1 MNQPMRIGMVCYPT
15 YGGSGVVATELGKA
29 LADRGHAVHFV
40 SNSLPA
46 RLDVFRENLYF
57 HEVSMVHYP
66 LFEHSPYVL
75 ALTGKL
81 VEVVR
86 EQKLDLL
93 HVHYAIP
100 HATAAH
106 LAREILAGQ
115 GIRVKVMTTLH
126 GTDITLVGKDP
137 NYAPVVSFAIQQS
150 DAATA
155 VSDFLRDETHR
166 YFDCRKKVVTVPN
179 FVDLKRFT
187 PSQRPGLRERF
198 CPEGHRLLIHI
209 SNFRRVKRIDRV
221 VDWFHRI
228 AQDVPASLLMVGDGP
243 ELPRAEQAVRELGLG
258 GRVHFVGRQDP
269 VESLLGVSDLLL
281 LPSETESFGLA
292 ALEALACGVPVM
304 SSDAGG
310 LPELVE
316 DGQCGILVS
325 ENGQEQGITQAVEL
339 LSNQQQLAQYRKAAI
354 VRASAYNLDRILP
367 IYEALYRE
375 LLEEKPRD

>member
-1 MNQPMRIGMVCYPT
+1 MRIGMVCYPT

-29 LADRGHAVHFV
+29 LADRGHQVHFV

-100 HATAAH
+100 HSTAAH

-115 GIRVKVMTTLH
+115 GIRVKVITTLH

-150 DAATA
+150 DAVTA

-166 YFDCRKKVVTVPN
+166 YFDCRKKVITVPN
-179 FVDLKRFT
+179 FVDLHRFT
-187 PSQRPGLRERF
+187 PSVRPGLRERF

-221 VDWFHRI
+221 VEWFHRI
-228 AQDVPASLLMVGDGP
+228 SEQVPSTLLMVGDGP
-243 ELPRAEQAVRELGLG
+243 ELPRAEQSVREGGLSG
-258 GRVHFVGRQDP
+258 KVHFIGRQDP

-292 ALEALACGVPVM
+292 ALEAMACGVPIM

-310 LPELVE
+310 LPELIE
-316 DGQCGILVS
+316 DGLGGILVP
-325 ENGQEQGITQAVEL
+325 ENGQAQGIERAVAL
-339 LSNQQQLAQYRKAAI
+339 LSDPSRLDQFRQASIR
-354 VRASAYNLDRILP
+354 RASNYSLERILP
-367 IYEALYRE
+367 LYEALYRQV
-375 LLEEKPRD
+375 LEEDNR

>member
-1 MNQPMRIGMVCYPT
+1 MRIGMVCYPT

-29 LADRGHAVHFV
+29 LADRGHQVHFV

-115 GIRVKVMTTLH
+115 GIRVKVITTLH

-150 DAATA
+150 DAVTA

-166 YFDCRKKVVTVPN
+166 YFDCRKKVITVPN
-179 FVDLKRFT
+179 FVDLHRFT
-187 PSQRPGLRERF
+187 PSVRPGLRERF

-221 VDWFHRI
+221 VEWFHRI
-228 AQDVPASLLMVGDGP
+228 SNQVPSSLLMVGDGP
-243 ELPRAEQAVRELGLG
+243 ELPRAEQSVREGGLSG
-258 GRVHFVGRQDP
+258 KVHFIGRQDP

-310 LPELVE
+310 LPELIE
-316 DGQCGILVS
+316 DGRGGILVS
-325 ENGQEQGITQAVEL
+325 ENGQAQGIERAVAL
-339 LSNQQQLAQYRKAAI
+339 LSDPSKLDQFRQASIR
-354 VRASAYNLDRILP
+354 RASNYSLERILP
-367 IYEALYRE
+367 LYEALYRQV
-375 LLEEKPRD
+375 LEEDNR

>member
-29 LADRGHAVHFV
+29 LADRGHQVHFV

-115 GIRVKVMTTLH
+115 GIRVKVITTLH

-150 DAATA
+150 DAVTA

-166 YFDCRKKVVTVPN
+166 YFDCRKKVITVPN
-179 FVDLKRFT
+179 FVDLHRFT
-187 PSQRPGLRERF
+187 PSVRPGLRERF

-221 VDWFHRI
+221 VEWFHRI
-228 AQDVPASLLMVGDGP
+228 SEQVPSTLLMVGDGP
-243 ELPRAEQAVRELGLG
+243 ELPRAEQSVREGGLSG
-258 GRVHFVGRQDP
+258 KVHFIGRQDP

-292 ALEALACGVPVM
+292 ALEAMACGVPVM

-310 LPELVE
+310 LPELIE
-316 DGQCGILVS
+316 DGLGGILVS
-325 ENGQEQGITQAVEL
+325 ENGQAQGIERAVAL
-339 LSNQQQLAQYRKAAI
+339 LSDPSRLDQFRQASIR
-354 VRASAYNLDRILP
+354 RASNYALERILP
-367 IYEALYRE
+367 LYEALYRQV
-375 LLEEKPRD
+375 LEEDNR

>member
-1 MNQPMRIGMVCYPT
+1 MRIGMVCYPT

-29 LADRGHAVHFV
+29 LADRGHQVHFV

-115 GIRVKVMTTLH
+115 GIRVKVITTLH

-150 DAATA
+150 DAVTA

-166 YFDCRKKVVTVPN
+166 YFDCRKKVITVPN
-179 FVDLKRFT
+179 FVDLHLFT
-187 PSQRPGLRERF
+187 PSVQPGLRERF

-221 VDWFHRI
+221 VEWFHRI
-228 AQDVPASLLMVGDGP
+228 SDQVPVSLLMVGDGP
-243 ELPRAEQAVRELGLG
+243 ELPRAEQSVREGGLSG
-258 GRVHFVGRQDP
+258 KVHFIGRQDP

-292 ALEALACGVPVM
+292 ALEAMACGVPVM

-310 LPELVE
+310 LPELIE
-316 DGQCGILVS
+316 DGLGGILVP
-325 ENGQEQGITQAVEL
+325 ENGQAQGIERAVAL
-339 LSNQQQLAQYRKAAI
+339 LSDPSRLDQFRQASIR
-354 VRASAYNLDRILP
+354 RASNYALERILP
-367 IYEALYRE
+367 LYEALYRQV
-375 LLEEKPRD
+375 LEEDNS

>member
-1 MNQPMRIGMVCYPT
+1 MRIGMVCYPT

-29 LADRGHAVHFV
+29 LADRGHQVHFV

-115 GIRVKVMTTLH
+115 GIRVKVITTLH

-150 DAATA
+150 DAVTA

-166 YFDCRKKVVTVPN
+166 YFDCRKKVITVPN
-179 FVDLKRFT
+179 FVDLHRFT
-187 PSQRPGLRERF
+187 PSVRPGLRERF

-221 VDWFHRI
+221 VEWFHRI
-228 AQDVPASLLMVGDGP
+228 SDQVPASLLMVGDGP
-243 ELPRAEQAVRELGLG
+243 ELPRAEQSVREGGLSG
-258 GRVHFVGRQDP
+258 KVHFIGRQDP

-292 ALEALACGVPVM
+292 ALEAMACGVPVM

-310 LPELVE
+310 LPELIE
-316 DGQCGILVS
+316 DGLGGILVP
-325 ENGQEQGITQAVEL
+325 ENGQAQGIERAVAL
-339 LSNQQQLAQYRKAAI
+339 LSDPSRLDQFRQASIR
-354 VRASAYNLDRILP
+354 RASNYALERILP
-367 IYEALYRE
+367 LYEALYRQV
-375 LLEEKPRD
+375 LEEDNR

>member
-29 LADRGHAVHFV
+29 LADRGHQVHFV

-115 GIRVKVMTTLH
+115 GIRVKVITTLH

-150 DAATA
+150 DAVTA

-166 YFDCRKKVVTVPN
+166 YFDCRKKVITVPN
-179 FVDLKRFT
+179 FVDLHRFT
-187 PSQRPGLRERF
+187 PSVRPGLRERF
-198 CPEGHRLLIHI
+198 CPAGHRLLIHI

-221 VDWFHRI
+221 VEWFHRI
-228 AQDVPASLLMVGDGP
+228 SDQVPSSLLMVGDGP
-243 ELPRAEQAVRELGLG
+243 ELPRAEQSVREGGLTG
-258 GRVHFVGRQDP
+258 KVHFIGRQDP

-292 ALEALACGVPVM
+292 ALEAMACGVPVM

-310 LPELVE
+310 LPELIE
-316 DGQCGILVS
+316 DGRCGILVP
-325 ENGQEQGITQAVEL
+325 ENGQEQGIQKAVAL
-339 LSNQQQLAQYRKAAI
+339 LSNPTMLEQFRQASIR
-354 VRASAYNLDRILP
+354 RASDFSLDRVLP
-367 IYEALYRE
+367 LYEALYRKV
-375 LLEEKPRD
+375 LEEDNR

>member
-29 LADRGHAVHFV
+29 LADRGHQVHFV

-115 GIRVKVMTTLH
+115 GIRVKVITTLH

-150 DAATA
+150 DAVTA

-166 YFDCRKKVVTVPN
+166 YFDCRKKVITVPN
-179 FVDLKRFT
+179 FVDLHRFT
-187 PSQRPGLRERF
+187 PSVRPGLRERF

-221 VDWFHRI
+221 VEWFHRI
-228 AQDVPASLLMVGDGP
+228 SEQVPSTLLMVGDGP
-243 ELPRAEQAVRELGLG
+243 ELPRAEQSVREGGLSG
-258 GRVHFVGRQDP
+258 KVHFIGRQDP

-292 ALEALACGVPVM
+292 ALEAMACGVPVM

-310 LPELVE
+310 LPELIE
-316 DGQCGILVS
+316 DGLGGILVP
-325 ENGQEQGITQAVEL
+325 ENGQAQGIERAVAL
-339 LSNQQQLAQYRKAAI
+339 LSDPSRLDQFRQASIR
-354 VRASAYNLDRILP
+354 RASIYSLERILP
-367 IYEALYRE
+367 LYEALYRQV
-375 LLEEKPRD
+375 LEEDNR

>member
-29 LADRGHAVHFV
+29 LADRGHQVHFV

-115 GIRVKVMTTLH
+115 GIRVKVITTLH

-150 DAATA
+150 DAVTA

-166 YFDCRKKVVTVPN
+166 YFDCRKKVITVPN
-179 FVDLKRFT
+179 FVDLHRFT
-187 PSQRPGLRERF
+187 PSVRPGLRERF

-221 VDWFHRI
+221 VEWFHRI
-228 AQDVPASLLMVGDGP
+228 SEQVPSTLLMVGDGP
-243 ELPRAEQAVRELGLG
+243 ELPRAEQSVREGGLSG
-258 GRVHFVGRQDP
+258 KVHFIGRQDP

-292 ALEALACGVPVM
+292 ALEAMACGVPVM

-310 LPELVE
+310 LPELIE
-316 DGQCGILVS
+316 DGLGGILVS
-325 ENGQEQGITQAVEL
+325 ENGQAQGIERAVAL
-339 LSNQQQLAQYRKAAI
+339 LSDPSRLDQFRQASIR
-354 VRASAYNLDRILP
+354 RASNYSLERILP
-367 IYEALYRE
+367 LYEALYRHV
-375 LLEEKPRD
+375 LEEDNR

>member
-29 LADRGHAVHFV
+29 LADRGHQVHFV

-115 GIRVKVMTTLH
+115 GIRVKVITTLH

-150 DAATA
+150 DAVTA

-166 YFDCRKKVVTVPN
+166 YFDCRKKVITVPN
-179 FVDLKRFT
+179 FVDLHRFT
-187 PSQRPGLRERF
+187 PSVRPGLRERF

-221 VDWFHRI
+221 VEWFHRI
-228 AQDVPASLLMVGDGP
+228 SDQVPASLLMVGDGP
-243 ELPRAEQAVRELGLG
+243 ELPRAEQSVREGGLSG
-258 GRVHFVGRQDP
+258 KVHFIGRQDP

-292 ALEALACGVPVM
+292 ALEAMACGVPVM

-310 LPELVE
+310 LPELIE
-316 DGQCGILVS
+316 DGLGGILVP
-325 ENGQEQGITQAVEL
+325 ENGQAQGIERAVAL
-339 LSNQQQLAQYRKAAI
+339 LSDPSRLDQFRQASIR
-354 VRASAYNLDRILP
+354 RASNYSLERILP
-367 IYEALYRE
+367 LYEALYRQV
-375 LLEEKPRD
+375 LEEDNR

>member
-1 MNQPMRIGMVCYPT
+1 MRIGMVCYPT

-29 LADRGHAVHFV
+29 LADRGHQVHFV

-115 GIRVKVMTTLH
+115 GIRVKVITTLH

-150 DAATA
+150 DAVTA

-166 YFDCRKKVVTVPN
+166 YFDCRKKVITVPN
-179 FVDLKRFT
+179 FVDLHRFT
-187 PSQRPGLRERF
+187 PSVRPGLRERF

-221 VDWFHRI
+221 VEWFHRI
-228 AQDVPASLLMVGDGP
+228 SEQVPSTLLMVGDGP
-243 ELPRAEQAVRELGLG
+243 ELPRAEQSVREGGLSG
-258 GRVHFVGRQDP
+258 KVHFIGRQDP

-292 ALEALACGVPVM
+292 ALEAMACGVPVM

-310 LPELVE
+310 LPELIE
-316 DGQCGILVS
+316 DGLGGILVP
-325 ENGQEQGITQAVEL
+325 ENGQAQGIERAVAL
-339 LSNQQQLAQYRKAAI
+339 LSDPSRLDQFRQASIR
-354 VRASAYNLDRILP
+354 RASNYSLERILP
-367 IYEALYRE
+367 LYEALYRQV
-375 LLEEKPRD
+375 LEEDNR

>member
-29 LADRGHAVHFV
+29 LADRGHQVHFV

-115 GIRVKVMTTLH
+115 GIRVKVITTLH

-150 DAATA
+150 DAVTA

-166 YFDCRKKVVTVPN
+166 YFDCRKKVITIPN
-179 FVDLKRFT
+179 FVDLHRFT
-187 PSQRPGLRERF
+187 PSVRPGLRERF

-221 VDWFHRI
+221 VEWFHRI
-228 AQDVPASLLMVGDGP
+228 SDQVPSSLLMVGDGP
-243 ELPRAEQAVRELGLG
+243 ELPRAEQSVREGGLSG
-258 GRVHFVGRQDP
+258 KVHFIGRQDP

-310 LPELVE
+310 LPELIE
-316 DGQCGILVS
+316 DGRGGILVS
-325 ENGQEQGITQAVEL
+325 ENGQAQGIERAVAL
-339 LSNQQQLAQYRKAAI
+339 LSDPSKLDQFRQASIR
-354 VRASAYNLDRILP
+354 RASNYSLERILP
-367 IYEALYRE
+367 LYEALYRQV
-375 LLEEKPRD
+375 LEEDNR

>member
-29 LADRGHAVHFV
+29 LADRGHQVHFV

-115 GIRVKVMTTLH
+115 GIRVKVITTLH

-137 NYAPVVSFAIQQS
+137 NYAPVVSFASQQS
-150 DAATA
+150 DAVTA

-166 YFDCRKKVVTVPN
+166 YFDCRKKVITVPN
-179 FVDLKRFT
+179 FVDLHRFT
-187 PSQRPGLRERF
+187 PSVRPGLRERF
-198 CPEGHRLLIHI
+198 CPAGHRLLIHV

-221 VDWFHRI
+221 VEWFHRI
-228 AQDVPASLLMVGDGP
+228 SDQVPSSLLMVGDGP
-243 ELPRAEQAVRELGLG
+243 ELPRAEQSVREGGLTG
-258 GRVHFVGRQDP
+258 KVHFIGRQDP
-269 VESLLGVSDLLL
+269 VESLFGVSDLLL

-292 ALEALACGVPVM
+292 ALEAMACGVPVM

-310 LPELVE
+310 LPELIE
-316 DGQCGILVS
+316 DGLGGILVP
-325 ENGQEQGITQAVEL
+325 ENGQAQGIERAVAL
-339 LSNQQQLAQYRKAAI
+339 LSDPSRLDQFRQASIR
-354 VRASAYNLDRILP
+354 RASNYSLERILP
-367 IYEALYRE
+367 LYEALYRQV
-375 LLEEKPRD
+375 LEEDNR

>member
-29 LADRGHAVHFV
+29 LADRGHQVHFV

-115 GIRVKVMTTLH
+115 GIRVKVITTLH

-150 DAATA
+150 DAVTA

-166 YFDCRKKVVTVPN
+166 YFDCRKKVITVPN
-179 FVDLKRFT
+179 FVDLHRFT
-187 PSQRPGLRERF
+187 PSVRPGLRERF

-221 VDWFHRI
+221 VEWFHRI
-228 AQDVPASLLMVGDGP
+228 SDQVPSTLLMVGDGP
-243 ELPRAEQAVRELGLG
+243 ELPRAEQSVREGGLSG
-258 GRVHFVGRQDP
+258 KVHFIGRQDP

-310 LPELVE
+310 LPELIE
-316 DGQCGILVS
+316 DGLGGILVS
-325 ENGQEQGITQAVEL
+325 ENGQAQGIERAVAL
-339 LSNQQQLAQYRKAAI
+339 LSDPSRLDQFRQASIR
-354 VRASAYNLDRILP
+354 RASNYSLERILP
-367 IYEALYRE
+367 LYEALYRQV
-375 LLEEKPRD
+375 LEEDNR

>member
-1 MNQPMRIGMVCYPT
+1 MRIGMVCYPT

-29 LADRGHAVHFV
+29 LADRGHQVHFV

-115 GIRVKVMTTLH
+115 GIRVKVITTLH

-150 DAATA
+150 DAVTA

-166 YFDCRKKVVTVPN
+166 YFDCRKKVITVPN
-179 FVDLKRFT
+179 FVDLHRFT
-187 PSQRPGLRERF
+187 PSVRPGLRERF

-221 VDWFHRI
+221 VEWFHRI
-228 AQDVPASLLMVGDGP
+228 SDQVPSSLLMVGDGP
-243 ELPRAEQAVRELGLG
+243 ELPRAEQSVREGGLSG
-258 GRVHFVGRQDP
+258 KVHFIGRQDP

-310 LPELVE
+310 LPELIE
-316 DGQCGILVS
+316 DGLGGILVS
-325 ENGQEQGITQAVEL
+325 ENGQAQGIERAVAL
-339 LSNQQQLAQYRKAAI
+339 LSDPTKLDQFRQASIR
-354 VRASAYNLDRILP
+354 RASNYSLERILP
-367 IYEALYRE
+367 LYEALYRQV
-375 LLEEKPRD
+375 LEEDNR

>member
-29 LADRGHAVHFV
+29 LADRGHQVHFV

-115 GIRVKVMTTLH
+115 GIRVKVITTLH

-150 DAATA
+150 DAVTA

-166 YFDCRKKVVTVPN
+166 YFDCRKKVITVPN
-179 FVDLKRFT
+179 FVDLHRFT
-187 PSQRPGLRERF
+187 PSVRPGLRERF

-221 VDWFHRI
+221 VEWFHRI
-228 AQDVPASLLMVGDGP
+228 SDQVPSSLLMVGDGP
-243 ELPRAEQAVRELGLG
+243 ELPRAEQSVREGGLSG
-258 GRVHFVGRQDP
+258 KVHFIGRQDP

-310 LPELVE
+310 LPELIE
-316 DGQCGILVS
+316 DGRGGILVS
-325 ENGQEQGITQAVEL
+325 ENGQAQGIERAVAL
-339 LSNQQQLAQYRKAAI
+339 LSDPSRLDQFRQASIR
-354 VRASAYNLDRILP
+354 RASNYALERILP
-367 IYEALYRE
+367 LYEALYRQV
-375 LLEEKPRD
+375 LEEDNR

>member
-29 LADRGHAVHFV
+29 LADRGHQVHFV

-115 GIRVKVMTTLH
+115 GIRVKVITTLH

-150 DAATA
+150 DAVTA

-166 YFDCRKKVVTVPN
+166 YFDCRKKVITVPN
-179 FVDLKRFT
+179 FVDLHRFT
-187 PSQRPGLRERF
+187 PSVRPGLRERF
-198 CPEGHRLLIHI
+198 CPAGHRLLIHV

-221 VDWFHRI
+221 VEWFHRI
-228 AQDVPASLLMVGDGP
+228 SDQVPSSLLMVGDGP
-243 ELPRAEQAVRELGLG
+243 ELPRAEQSVREGGLTG
-258 GRVHFVGRQDP
+258 KVHFIGRQDP
-269 VESLLGVSDLLL
+269 VESLFGVSDLLL

-292 ALEALACGVPVM
+292 ALEAMACGVPVM

-310 LPELVE
+310 LPELIE
-316 DGQCGILVS
+316 DGRCGILVP
-325 ENGQEQGITQAVEL
+325 ENGQEQGIQKAVAL
-339 LSNQQQLAQYRKAAI
+339 LSNPTILEQFRQASIR
-354 VRASAYNLDRILP
+354 RASDFSLDRVLP
-367 IYEALYRE
+367 LYEALYRKV
-375 LLEEKPRD
+375 LEEDNR

>member
-29 LADRGHAVHFV
+29 LADRGHQVHFV

-115 GIRVKVMTTLH
+115 GIRVKVITTLH

-150 DAATA
+150 DAVTA

-166 YFDCRKKVVTVPN
+166 YFDCRKKVITVPN
-179 FVDLKRFT
+179 FVDLHRFT
-187 PSQRPGLRERF
+187 PSVRPGLRERF

-221 VDWFHRI
+221 VEWFHRI
-228 AQDVPASLLMVGDGP
+228 SDQVPSTLLMVGDGP
-243 ELPRAEQAVRELGLG
+243 ELPRAEQSVREGGLSG
-258 GRVHFVGRQDP
+258 KVHFIGRQDP

-292 ALEALACGVPVM
+292 ALEAMACGVPVM

-310 LPELVE
+310 LPELIE
-316 DGQCGILVS
+316 DGLGGILVP
-325 ENGQEQGITQAVEL
+325 ENGQAQGIERAVAL
-339 LSNQQQLAQYRKAAI
+339 LSDPSRLDQFRQASIR
-354 VRASAYNLDRILP
+354 RASNYSLERILP
-367 IYEALYRE
+367 LYEALYRQV
-375 LLEEKPRD
+375 LEKDNR

>member
-29 LADRGHAVHFV
+29 LADRGHQVHFV

-115 GIRVKVMTTLH
+115 GIRVKVITTLH

-150 DAATA
+150 DAVTA

-166 YFDCRKKVVTVPN
+166 YFDCRKKVITVPN
-179 FVDLKRFT
+179 FVDLHRFT
-187 PSQRPGLRERF
+187 PSVRPGLRERF
-198 CPEGHRLLIHI
+198 CPAGHRLLIHI

-221 VDWFHRI
+221 VEWFHRI
-228 AQDVPASLLMVGDGP
+228 SDQVPSSLLMVGDGP
-243 ELPRAEQAVRELGLG
+243 ELPRAEQSVREGGLTG
-258 GRVHFVGRQDP
+258 KVHFIGRQDP

-292 ALEALACGVPVM
+292 ALEAMACGVPVM

-310 LPELVE
+310 LPELIE
-316 DGQCGILVS
+316 DGRCGILVP
-325 ENGQEQGITQAVEL
+325 ENGQEQGIQKAVAL
-339 LSNQQQLAQYRKAAI
+339 LSNAAMLEQFRQASI
-354 VRASAYNLDRILP
+354 RRASDFSLDRVLP
-367 IYEALYRE
+367 LYEALYRKV
-375 LLEEKPRD
+375 LEEDNR

>member
-1 MNQPMRIGMVCYPT
+1 MRIGMVCYPT

-29 LADRGHAVHFV
+29 LADRGHQVHFV

-115 GIRVKVMTTLH
+115 GIRVKVITTLH

-150 DAATA
+150 DAVTA

-166 YFDCRKKVVTVPN
+166 YFDCRKKVITVPN
-179 FVDLKRFT
+179 FVDLHRFT
-187 PSQRPGLRERF
+187 PSVRPGLRERF

-221 VDWFHRI
+221 VEWFHRI
-228 AQDVPASLLMVGDGP
+228 SDQVPSTLLMVGDGP
-243 ELPRAEQAVRELGLG
+243 ELPRAEQSVREGGLSG
-258 GRVHFVGRQDP
+258 KVHFIGRQDP

-292 ALEALACGVPVM
+292 ALEAMACGVPVM

-310 LPELVE
+310 LPELIE
-316 DGQCGILVS
+316 DGLGGILVS
-325 ENGQEQGITQAVEL
+325 ENGQAQGIERAVAL
-339 LSNQQQLAQYRKAAI
+339 LSDPSRLDQFRQASIR
-354 VRASAYNLDRILP
+354 RASNYSLERILP
-367 IYEALYRE
+367 LYEALYRQV
-375 LLEEKPRD
+375 LEEDNR

>member
-1 MNQPMRIGMVCYPT
+1 MRIGMVCYPT

-29 LADRGHAVHFV
+29 LADRGHQVHFV

-115 GIRVKVMTTLH
+115 GIRVKVITTLH

-150 DAATA
+150 DAVTA

-166 YFDCRKKVVTVPN
+166 YFDCRKKVITVPN
-179 FVDLKRFT
+179 FVDLHRFT
-187 PSQRPGLRERF
+187 PSVRPGLRERF
-198 CPEGHRLLIHI
+198 CPAGHRLLIHI

-221 VDWFHRI
+221 VEWFHRI
-228 AQDVPASLLMVGDGP
+228 SDQVPSSLLMVGDGP
-243 ELPRAEQAVRELGLG
+243 ELPRAEQSVREGGLTG
-258 GRVHFVGRQDP
+258 KVHFIGRQDP

-292 ALEALACGVPVM
+292 ALEAMACGVPVM

-310 LPELVE
+310 LPELIE
-316 DGQCGILVS
+316 DGRSGILVP
-325 ENGQEQGITQAVEL
+325 ENGQEQGIQKAVAL
-339 LSNQQQLAQYRKAAI
+339 LSNAAMLEQFRQASI
-354 VRASAYNLDRILP
+354 RRASDFSLDRVLP
-367 IYEALYRE
+367 LYEALYRKV
-375 LLEEKPRD
+375 LEEDNR

>member
-1 MNQPMRIGMVCYPT
+1 MRIGMVCYPT

-29 LADRGHAVHFV
+29 LADRGHQVHFV

-115 GIRVKVMTTLH
+115 GIRVKVITTLH

-150 DAATA
+150 DAVTA

-166 YFDCRKKVVTVPN
+166 YFDCRKKVITVPN
-179 FVDLKRFT
+179 FVDLHRFT
-187 PSQRPGLRERF
+187 PSVRPGLRERF

-221 VDWFHRI
+221 VEWFHRI
-228 AQDVPASLLMVGDGP
+228 SDQVPSSLLMVGDGP
-243 ELPRAEQAVRELGLG
+243 ELPRAEQSVREGGLSG
-258 GRVHFVGRQDP
+258 KVHFIGRQDP

-310 LPELVE
+310 LPELIE
-316 DGQCGILVS
+316 DGRGGILVS
-325 ENGQEQGITQAVEL
+325 ENGQAQGIERAVAL
-339 LSNQQQLAQYRKAAI
+339 LSDPSKLEQFRQASIR
-354 VRASAYNLDRILP
+354 RASDFSLDRVLP
-367 IYEALYRE
+367 LYEALYRKV
-375 LLEEKPRD
+375 LEEDNR

>member
-29 LADRGHAVHFV
+29 LADRGHQVHFV

-115 GIRVKVMTTLH
+115 GIRVKVITTLH

-150 DAATA
+150 DAVTA

-166 YFDCRKKVVTVPN
+166 YFDCRKKVITVPN
-179 FVDLKRFT
+179 FVDLHRFT
-187 PSQRPGLRERF
+187 PSVRPGLRERF
-198 CPEGHRLLIHI
+198 CPEGQRLLIHI

-221 VDWFHRI
+221 VEWFHRI
-228 AQDVPASLLMVGDGP
+228 SEQVPSTLLMVGDGP
-243 ELPRAEQAVRELGLG
+243 ELPRAEQSVREGGLSG
-258 GRVHFVGRQDP
+258 KVHFIGRQDP

-292 ALEALACGVPVM
+292 ALEAMACGVPVM

-310 LPELVE
+310 LPELIE
-316 DGQCGILVS
+316 DGLGGILVS
-325 ENGQEQGITQAVEL
+325 ENGQAQGIERAVAL
-339 LSNQQQLAQYRKAAI
+339 LSDPSRLDQFRQASIR
-354 VRASAYNLDRILP
+354 RASNYSLERILP
-367 IYEALYRE
+367 LYEALYRQV
-375 LLEEKPRD
+375 LEEDNR

>member
-29 LADRGHAVHFV
+29 LADRGHQVHFV

-115 GIRVKVMTTLH
+115 GIRVKVITTLH

-150 DAATA
+150 DAVTA

-166 YFDCRKKVVTVPN
+166 YFDCRKKVITVPN
-179 FVDLKRFT
+179 FVDLHRFT
-187 PSQRPGLRERF
+187 PSVRPGLRERF
-198 CPEGHRLLIHI
+198 CPAGHRLLIHV

-221 VDWFHRI
+221 VEWFHRI
-228 AQDVPASLLMVGDGP
+228 SDQVPSSLLMVGDGP
-243 ELPRAEQAVRELGLG
+243 ELPRAEQSVREGGLTG
-258 GRVHFVGRQDP
+258 KVHFIGRQDP
-269 VESLLGVSDLLL
+269 VESLFGVSDLLL

-292 ALEALACGVPVM
+292 ALEAMACGVPVM
-304 SSDAGG
+304 ASDAGG
-310 LPELVE
+310 LPELIE
-316 DGQCGILVS
+316 DGRCGILVP
-325 ENGQEQGITQAVEL
+325 ENGQEQGIQKAVAL
-339 LSNQQQLAQYRKAAI
+339 LSNPTMLEQFRQASIR
-354 VRASAYNLDRILP
+354 RASDFSLDRVLP
-367 IYEALYRE
+367 LYEALYRKV
-375 LLEEKPRD
+375 LEEDNR

>member
-29 LADRGHAVHFV
+29 LADRGHQVHFV

-115 GIRVKVMTTLH
+115 GIRVKVITTLH

-150 DAATA
+150 DAVTA

-166 YFDCRKKVVTVPN
+166 YFDCRKKVITVPN
-179 FVDLKRFT
+179 FVDLHRFT
-187 PSQRPGLRERF
+187 PSVRPGLRERF
-198 CPEGHRLLIHI
+198 CPAGHRLLIHV

-221 VDWFHRI
+221 VEWFHRI
-228 AQDVPASLLMVGDGP
+228 SDQVPSSLLMVGDGP
-243 ELPRAEQAVRELGLG
+243 ELPRAEQSVREGGLTG
-258 GRVHFVGRQDP
+258 KVHFIGRQDP

-292 ALEALACGVPVM
+292 ALEAMACGVPVM

-310 LPELVE
+310 LPELIE
-316 DGQCGILVS
+316 DGRSGILVP
-325 ENGQEQGITQAVEL
+325 ENGQEQGIQKAVAL
-339 LSNQQQLAQYRKAAI
+339 LSNAAMLEQFRQASI
-354 VRASAYNLDRILP
+354 RRASDFSLDRVLP
-367 IYEALYRE
+367 LYEALYRKV
-375 LLEEKPRD
+375 LEEDNR

>member
-29 LADRGHAVHFV
+29 LADRGHQVHFV

-115 GIRVKVMTTLH
+115 GIRVKVITTLH

-150 DAATA
+150 DAVTA

-166 YFDCRKKVVTVPN
+166 YFDCRKKVITVPN
-179 FVDLKRFT
+179 FVDLHRFT
-187 PSQRPGLRERF
+187 PSVRPGLRERF
-198 CPEGHRLLIHI
+198 CPAGHRLLIHV

-221 VDWFHRI
+221 VEWFHRI
-228 AQDVPASLLMVGDGP
+228 SDQVPSSLLMVGDGP
-243 ELPRAEQAVRELGLG
+243 ELPRAEQSVREGGLTG
-258 GRVHFVGRQDP
+258 KVHFIGRQDP
-269 VESLLGVSDLLL
+269 VESLFGVSDLLL

-292 ALEALACGVPVM
+292 ALEAMACGVPVM

-310 LPELVE
+310 LPELIE
-316 DGQCGILVS
+316 DGRCGILVP
-325 ENGQEQGITQAVEL
+325 ENGQEQGIQKAVAL
-339 LSNQQQLAQYRKAAI
+339 LSNPTMLEQFRQASIR
-354 VRASAYNLDRILP
+354 RASDFSLDRVMPL
-367 IYEALYRE
+367 YEALYRKV
-375 LLEEKPRD
+375 LEEDNR

>member
-1 MNQPMRIGMVCYPT
+1 MRIGMVCYPT

-29 LADRGHAVHFV
+29 LADRGHQVHFV

-115 GIRVKVMTTLH
+115 GIRVKVITTLH

-150 DAATA
+150 DAVTA

-166 YFDCRKKVVTVPN
+166 YFDCRKKVITVPN
-179 FVDLKRFT
+179 FVDLHRFT
-187 PSQRPGLRERF
+187 PSVRPGLRERF

-221 VDWFHRI
+221 VEWFHRI
-228 AQDVPASLLMVGDGP
+228 SDQVPSTLLMVGDGP
-243 ELPRAEQAVRELGLG
+243 ELPRAEQSVREGGLSG
-258 GRVHFVGRQDP
+258 KVHFIGRQDP

-310 LPELVE
+310 LPELIE
-316 DGQCGILVS
+316 DGRGGILVS
-325 ENGQEQGITQAVEL
+325 ENGQAQGIERAVAL
-339 LSNQQQLAQYRKAAI
+339 LSDPTKLDQFRQASIR
-354 VRASAYNLDRILP
+354 RASNYSLERILP
-367 IYEALYRE
+367 LYEALYRQV
-375 LLEEKPRD
+375 LEEDNR

>member
-29 LADRGHAVHFV
+29 LADRGHQVHFV

-115 GIRVKVMTTLH
+115 GIRVKVITTLH

-150 DAATA
+150 DAVTA

-166 YFDCRKKVVTVPN
+166 YFDCRKKVITVPN
-179 FVDLKRFT
+179 FVDLHRFT
-187 PSQRPGLRERF
+187 PSVRPGLRERF

-221 VDWFHRI
+221 VEWFHRI
-228 AQDVPASLLMVGDGP
+228 SEQVPSTLLMVGDGP
-243 ELPRAEQAVRELGLG
+243 ELPRAEQSVREGGLSG
-258 GRVHFVGRQDP
+258 KVHFIGRQDP

-310 LPELVE
+310 LPELIE
-316 DGQCGILVS
+316 DGLGGILVP
-325 ENGQEQGITQAVEL
+325 ENGQAQGIERAVAL
-339 LSNQQQLAQYRKAAI
+339 LSDPSRLDQFRQASIR
-354 VRASAYNLDRILP
+354 RASNYSLERILP
-367 IYEALYRE
+367 LYEALYRQV
-375 LLEEKPRD
+375 LEEDNR

>member
-29 LADRGHAVHFV
+29 LADRGHQVHFV

-115 GIRVKVMTTLH
+115 GIRVKVITTLH

-150 DAATA
+150 DAVTA

-166 YFDCRKKVVTVPN
+166 YFDCRKKVITVPN
-179 FVDLKRFT
+179 FVDLHRFT
-187 PSQRPGLRERF
+187 PSVRPGLRERF

-221 VDWFHRI
+221 VEWFHRI
-228 AQDVPASLLMVGDGP
+228 SDQVPASLLMVGDGP
-243 ELPRAEQAVRELGLG
+243 ELPRAEQSVREGGLSG
-258 GRVHFVGRQDP
+258 KVHFIGRQDP

-292 ALEALACGVPVM
+292 ALEAMACGVPVM

-310 LPELVE
+310 LPELIE
-316 DGQCGILVS
+316 DGLGGILVP
-325 ENGQEQGITQAVEL
+325 ENGQAQGIERAVAL
-339 LSNQQQLAQYRKAAI
+339 LSDPSRLDQFRQASIR
-354 VRASAYNLDRILP
+354 RASNYALERILP
-367 IYEALYRE
+367 LYEALYRQV
-375 LLEEKPRD
+375 LEEDNS

>member
-29 LADRGHAVHFV
+29 LADRGHQVHFV

-115 GIRVKVMTTLH
+115 GIRVKVITTLH

-150 DAATA
+150 DAVTA

-166 YFDCRKKVVTVPN
+166 YFDCRKKVITVPN
-179 FVDLKRFT
+179 FVDLHRFT
-187 PSQRPGLRERF
+187 PSVRPGLRERF
-198 CPEGHRLLIHI
+198 CPAGHRLLIHI

-221 VDWFHRI
+221 VEWFHRI
-228 AQDVPASLLMVGDGP
+228 SDQVPSSLLMVGDGP
-243 ELPRAEQAVRELGLG
+243 ELPRAEQSVREGGLTG
-258 GRVHFVGRQDP
+258 KVHFIGRQDP

-292 ALEALACGVPVM
+292 ALEAMACGVPVM

-310 LPELVE
+310 LPELIE
-316 DGQCGILVS
+316 DGRSGILVP
-325 ENGQEQGITQAVEL
+325 ENGQEQGIQKAVAL
-339 LSNQQQLAQYRKAAI
+339 LSNAAMLEQFRQASI
-354 VRASAYNLDRILP
+354 RRASDFSLDRVLP
-367 IYEALYRE
+367 LYEALYRKV
-375 LLEEKPRD
+375 LEEDNR

>member
-1 MNQPMRIGMVCYPT
+1 MRIGMVCYPT

-29 LADRGHAVHFV
+29 LADRGHQVHFV

-115 GIRVKVMTTLH
+115 GIRVKVISTLH

-150 DAATA
+150 DAVTA

-166 YFDCRKKVVTVPN
+166 YFDCRKKVITVPN
-179 FVDLKRFT
+179 FVDLHRFT
-187 PSQRPGLRERF
+187 PSVRPGLRERF

-221 VDWFHRI
+221 VEWFHRI
-228 AQDVPASLLMVGDGP
+228 SDQVSASLLMVGDGP
-243 ELPRAEQAVRELGLG
+243 ELPRAEQSVREGGLSG
-258 GRVHFVGRQDP
+258 KVHFIGRQDP
-269 VESLLGVSDLLL
+269 VESLLGISDLLL

-292 ALEALACGVPVM
+292 ALEAMACGVPVM

-310 LPELVE
+310 LPELIE
-316 DGQCGILVS
+316 DGRGGILVS
-325 ENGQEQGITQAVEL
+325 ENGQAQGIDRAVAL
-339 LSNQQQLAQYRKAAI
+339 LSDSSSLDSFRQASI
-354 VRASAYNLDRILP
+354 GRASNYALERILP
-367 IYEALYRE
+367 LYEALYRRV
-375 LLEEKPRD
+375 LEEDNR

>member
-29 LADRGHAVHFV
+29 LADRGHQVHFV

-115 GIRVKVMTTLH
+115 GIRVKVITTLH

-150 DAATA
+150 DAVTA

-166 YFDCRKKVVTVPN
+166 YFDCRKKVITVPN
-179 FVDLKRFT
+179 FVDLHRFT
-187 PSQRPGLRERF
+187 PSVRPGLRERF

-221 VDWFHRI
+221 VEWFHRI
-228 AQDVPASLLMVGDGP
+228 SDQVPSTLLMVGDGP
-243 ELPRAEQAVRELGLG
+243 ELPRAEQSVREGGLSSK
-258 GRVHFVGRQDP
+258 VHFIGRQDP

-292 ALEALACGVPVM
+292 ALEAMACGVPVM

-310 LPELVE
+310 LPELIE
-316 DGQCGILVS
+316 DGLGGILVP
-325 ENGQEQGITQAVEL
+325 ENGQAQGIERAVAL
-339 LSNQQQLAQYRKAAI
+339 LSDPSRLDQFRQASIR
-354 VRASAYNLDRILP
+354 RASNYALERILP
-367 IYEALYRE
+367 LYEALYRQV
-375 LLEEKPRD
+375 LEEDNR

>member
-1 MNQPMRIGMVCYPT
+1 MRIGMVCYPT

-29 LADRGHAVHFV
+29 LADRGHQVHFV

-115 GIRVKVMTTLH
+115 GIRVKVITTLH

-150 DAATA
+150 DAVTA

-166 YFDCRKKVVTVPN
+166 YFDCRKKVITVPN
-179 FVDLKRFT
+179 FVDLHRFT
-187 PSQRPGLRERF
+187 PSVRPGLRERF

-221 VDWFHRI
+221 VEWFHRI
-228 AQDVPASLLMVGDGP
+228 SDQVPSTLLMVGDGP
-243 ELPRAEQAVRELGLG
+243 ELPRAEQSVREGGLSG
-258 GRVHFVGRQDP
+258 KVHFIGRQDP

-292 ALEALACGVPVM
+292 ALEAMACGVPVM

-310 LPELVE
+310 LPELIE
-316 DGQCGILVS
+316 DGLGGILVS
-325 ENGQEQGITQAVEL
+325 ENGQAQGIERAVAL
-339 LSNQQQLAQYRKAAI
+339 LSDPSRLDQFRQASIR
-354 VRASAYNLDRILP
+354 RASNYALERILP
-367 IYEALYRE
+367 LYEALYRQV
-375 LLEEKPRD
+375 LEEDNQ

>member
-1 MNQPMRIGMVCYPT
+1 MRIGMVCYPT

-29 LADRGHAVHFV
+29 LADRGHQVHFV

-115 GIRVKVMTTLH
+115 GIRVKVITTLH

-150 DAATA
+150 DAVTA

-166 YFDCRKKVVTVPN
+166 YFDCRKKVITVPN
-179 FVDLKRFT
+179 FVDLHRFT
-187 PSQRPGLRERF
+187 PSVRPGLRERF

-221 VDWFHRI
+221 VEWFHRI
-228 AQDVPASLLMVGDGP
+228 SDQVPSTLLMVGDGP
-243 ELPRAEQAVRELGLG
+243 ELPRAEQSVREGGLSG
-258 GRVHFVGRQDP
+258 KVHFIGRQDP

-292 ALEALACGVPVM
+292 ALEAMACGVPVM

-310 LPELVE
+310 LPELIE
-316 DGQCGILVS
+316 DGLGGILVP
-325 ENGQEQGITQAVEL
+325 ENGQAQGIERAVAL
-339 LSNQQQLAQYRKAAI
+339 LSDPSRLDQFRQASIR
-354 VRASAYNLDRILP
+354 RASNYALERILP
-367 IYEALYRE
+367 LYEALYRQV
-375 LLEEKPRD
+375 LEEDNQ

>member
-29 LADRGHAVHFV
+29 LADRGHQVHFV

-115 GIRVKVMTTLH
+115 GIRVKVITTLH

-150 DAATA
+150 DAVTA

-166 YFDCRKKVVTVPN
+166 YFDCRKKVITVPN
-179 FVDLKRFT
+179 FVDLHRFT
-187 PSQRPGLRERF
+187 PSVRPGLRERF
-198 CPEGHRLLIHI
+198 CPAGHRLLIHV

-221 VDWFHRI
+221 VEWFHRI
-228 AQDVPASLLMVGDGP
+228 SDQVPSSLLMVGDGP
-243 ELPRAEQAVRELGLG
+243 ELPRAEQSVREGGLTG
-258 GRVHFVGRQDP
+258 KVHFIGRQDP

-292 ALEALACGVPVM
+292 ALEAMACGVPVM

-310 LPELVE
+310 LPELIE
-316 DGQCGILVS
+316 DGRCGILVP
-325 ENGQEQGITQAVEL
+325 ENGQEQGIQKAVAL
-339 LSNQQQLAQYRKAAI
+339 LSNAAMLEQFRQASI
-354 VRASAYNLDRILP
+354 RRASDFSLDRVLP
-367 IYEALYRE
+367 LYEALYRKV
-375 LLEEKPRD
+375 LEEDNR

>member
-1 MNQPMRIGMVCYPT
+1 MRIGMVCYPT

-29 LADRGHAVHFV
+29 LADRGHQVHFV

-115 GIRVKVMTTLH
+115 GIRVKVITTLH

-150 DAATA
+150 DAVTA

-166 YFDCRKKVVTVPN
+166 YFDCRKKVITVPN
-179 FVDLKRFT
+179 FVDLHRFT
-187 PSQRPGLRERF
+187 PSVRPGLRERF

-221 VDWFHRI
+221 VEWFHRI
-228 AQDVPASLLMVGDGP
+228 SDQVPASLLMVGDGP
-243 ELPRAEQAVRELGLG
+243 ELPRAEQSVREGGLSG
-258 GRVHFVGRQDP
+258 KVHFIGRQDP

-292 ALEALACGVPVM
+292 ALEAMACGVPVM

-310 LPELVE
+310 LPELIE
-316 DGQCGILVS
+316 DGLGGILVP
-325 ENGQEQGITQAVEL
+325 ENGQAQGIERAVAL
-339 LSNQQQLAQYRKAAI
+339 LSDPSRLDQFRQASIR
-354 VRASAYNLDRILP
+354 RASNYALERILP
-367 IYEALYRE
+367 LYEALYRQV
-375 LLEEKPRD
+375 LEEDNQ

>member
-1 MNQPMRIGMVCYPT
+1 MRIGMVCYPT

-29 LADRGHAVHFV
+29 LADRGHQVHFV

-115 GIRVKVMTTLH
+115 GIRVKVITTLH

-150 DAATA
+150 DAVTA

-166 YFDCRKKVVTVPN
+166 YFDCRKKVITVPN
-179 FVDLKRFT
+179 FVDLHRFT
-187 PSQRPGLRERF
+187 PSVRPGLRERF
-198 CPEGHRLLIHI
+198 CPAGHRLLIHV

-221 VDWFHRI
+221 VEWFHRI
-228 AQDVPASLLMVGDGP
+228 SDQVPSSLLMVGDGP
-243 ELPRAEQAVRELGLG
+243 ELPRAEQSVREGGLTG
-258 GRVHFVGRQDP
+258 KVHFIGRQDP

-292 ALEALACGVPVM
+292 ALEAMACGVPVM

-310 LPELVE
+310 LPELIE
-316 DGQCGILVS
+316 DGRCGILVP
-325 ENGQEQGITQAVEL
+325 ENGQEQGIQKAVAL
-339 LSNQQQLAQYRKAAI
+339 LSNAAMLEQFRQASI
-354 VRASAYNLDRILP
+354 RRASDFSLDRVLP
-367 IYEALYRE
+367 LYEALYRKV
-375 LLEEKPRD
+375 LEEDNR

>member
-1 MNQPMRIGMVCYPT
+1 MRIGMVCYPT

-29 LADRGHAVHFV
+29 LADRGHQVHFV

-115 GIRVKVMTTLH
+115 GIRVKVITTLH

-150 DAATA
+150 DAVTA

-166 YFDCRKKVVTVPN
+166 YFDCRKKVITVPN
-179 FVDLKRFT
+179 FVDLHRFT
-187 PSQRPGLRERF
+187 HSVRPGLRERF

-221 VDWFHRI
+221 VEWFHRI
-228 AQDVPASLLMVGDGP
+228 SDQVPSTLLMVGDGP
-243 ELPRAEQAVRELGLG
+243 ELPRAEQSVREGGLSG
-258 GRVHFVGRQDP
+258 KVHFIGRQDP

-292 ALEALACGVPVM
+292 ALEAMACGVPVM

-310 LPELVE
+310 LPELIE
-316 DGQCGILVS
+316 DGLGGILVS
-325 ENGQEQGITQAVEL
+325 ENGQAQGIERAVAL
-339 LSNQQQLAQYRKAAI
+339 LSDPSRLDQFRQASIR
-354 VRASAYNLDRILP
+354 RASNYSLERILP
-367 IYEALYRE
+367 LYEALYRQV
-375 LLEEKPRD
+375 LEEDNR

>member
-29 LADRGHAVHFV
+29 LADRGHQVHFV

-115 GIRVKVMTTLH
+115 GIRVKVITTLH

-150 DAATA
+150 DAVTA

-166 YFDCRKKVVTVPN
+166 YFDCRKKVITVPN
-179 FVDLKRFT
+179 FVDLHRFT
-187 PSQRPGLRERF
+187 PSVRPGLRERF

-221 VDWFHRI
+221 VEWFHRI
-228 AQDVPASLLMVGDGP
+228 SDQVPSSLLMVGDGP
-243 ELPRAEQAVRELGLG
+243 ELPRAEQSVREGGLSG
-258 GRVHFVGRQDP
+258 KVHFIGRQDP

-310 LPELVE
+310 LPELIE
-316 DGQCGILVS
+316 DGRGGILVS
-325 ENGQEQGITQAVEL
+325 ENGQAQGIERAVAL
-339 LSNQQQLAQYRKAAI
+339 LSDPSRLDQFRQASIR
-354 VRASAYNLDRILP
+354 RASNYSLERILP
-367 IYEALYRE
+367 LYEALYRQV
-375 LLEEKPRD
+375 LEEDNR